1 MGNTSGYY
9 YCYCCCCCCYCCCCY
24 NYYYYYFIDHHY
36 YHRHNYHQLV
46 SGAVIVVHLDNDIA
60 IPGTTMTGTVYLEVF
75 KDSISAD
82 YLDVQFNGKE
92 FSKVVYDANNNYSKY
107 DEYTFFNVSCNLFT
121 FPNGKYSLQ

>member
-1 MGNTSGYY
+1 
-9 YCYCCCCCCYCCCCY
+9 
-24 NYYYYYFIDHHY
+24 
-36 YHRHNYHQLV
+36 
-46 SGAVIVVHLDNDIA
+46 
-60 IPGTTMTGTVYLEVF
+60 MTGTVYLEVF